1 MKKQCYT
8 IVELLVVIAIMA
20 VIIGIAIPGLN
31 NLINGNKVERAA
43 KQLAAA
49 ISKARSEAIV
59 TNRKVALLLPVKYA
73 SGNNIKTTYGSRAYA
88 IVVLQNGYDYSDS
101 HKNGY
106 DVTKINDF
114 AWQQLPRG
122 TYLSIVKNWTK
133 STGNDG
139 RYFDKAGDPA
149 NSDNGNIKT
158 ENVLP
163 MVWEKD
169 IEVNNS
175 KARYFA
181 AFAKNSDPRKCR
193 MLIFNPDGTVSG
205 DGELSFFLVEGV
217 VHSNGTIN
225 TEEILSKKEDK
236 YKERP
241 SAAIG
246 FKLNKFT
253 GRVKYYEELQ

>member
-43 KQLAAA
+43 KQFAAA

-101 HKNGY
+101 DKNGY
-106 DVTKINDF
+106 DMTKINDF

-149 NSDNGNIKT
+149 NSDNSNIKT

>member
-8 IVELLVVIAIMA
+8 IVELLVVVAIMA
-20 VIIGIAIPGLN
+20 IIIGIAIPGLN

-43 KQLAAA
+43 KQFAAA

-73 SGNNIKTTYGSRAYA
+73 SSNNIKTTYGSRAYA

-101 HKNGY
+101 DKNGY
-106 DVTKINDF
+106 DTTKINDF
-114 AWQQLPRG
+114 AWQFLPRG

-181 AFAKNSDPRKCR
+181 AFAKNSEPRKCR